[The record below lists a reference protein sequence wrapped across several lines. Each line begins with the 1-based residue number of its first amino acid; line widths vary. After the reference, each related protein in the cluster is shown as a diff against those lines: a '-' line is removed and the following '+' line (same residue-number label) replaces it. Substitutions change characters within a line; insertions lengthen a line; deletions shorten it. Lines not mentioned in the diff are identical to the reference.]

1 MVPSFTLSKLLWVKN
16 NEPDIFNKIDKIMLP
31 KDYIRYMLTNSFKTE
46 YSDASGMQMLDIH
59 NKCFSKEICDYLG
72 ISLKNLPE
80 LVESSDIS
88 GYIKNDLS
96 EELGLSN
103 DCFVVGG
110 AGDQAAAAI
119 GNGIVNIGDVSV
131 VLGSSGVVFT
141 PIDINGFD
149 NDSLQVFMHAIPN
162 TYHIMG
168 VTNGCGLSYKW
179 FKENIG
185 DTFSYNEL
193 NEFASKSMASNNLIY
208 LPYLNG
214 ERTPHMDPNASG
226 TFIGIR
232 QNTTK
237 GDLVRSVLEGVAF
250 SLKDCFSLLPDIDY
264 KVYISGGGSKGDLWR
279 TIISSTLNLNVHR
292 IEQSEGGA
300 LGVAILAMVAD
311 NVYNDIDE
319 AVNAII
325 KTKDI
330 TKPNIDWV
338 DVYHNK
344 YQLYKKAYLSLKEY
358 FKELV

>member
-1 MVPSFTLSKLLWVKN
+1 
-16 NEPDIFNKIDKIMLP
+16 
-31 KDYIRYMLTNSFKTE
+31 
-46 YSDASGMQMLDIH
+46 
-59 NKCFSKEICDYLG
+59 
-72 ISLKNLPE
+72 
-80 LVESSDIS
+80 
-88 GYIKNDLS
+88 
-96 EELGLSN
+96 
-103 DCFVVGG
+103 
-110 AGDQAAAAI
+110 
-119 GNGIVNIGDVSV
+119 
-131 VLGSSGVVFT
+131 
-141 PIDINGFD
+141 
-149 NDSLQVFMHAIPN
+149 MHAIPN

-250 SLKDCFSLLPDIDY
+250 SLKDCFSLLSNIDY
-264 KVYISGGGSKGDLWR
+264 KVYISGGGARGDLWR
-279 TIISSTLNLNVHR
+279 TIISSTLNSNVHR

-311 NVYNDIDE
+311 NVYNNIDE

-330 TKPNIDWV
+330 TKPNIDWI
-338 DVYHNK
+338 DIYHKK

-358 FKELV
+358 FKELI